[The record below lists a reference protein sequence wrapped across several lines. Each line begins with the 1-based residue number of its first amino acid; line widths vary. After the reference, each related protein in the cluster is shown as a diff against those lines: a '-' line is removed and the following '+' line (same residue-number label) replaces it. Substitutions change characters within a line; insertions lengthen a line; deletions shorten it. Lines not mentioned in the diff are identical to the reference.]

1 LSMRL
6 SRWICVSGENKGT
19 VPPYIRFANANA
31 SLFASKKIGWTH
43 SKYEEVHLRRLYA
56 DHVGLTAPG
65 AVANVGSK
73 KKGETIKR
81 AMAAKV
87 RVEPYGLPLHF
98 MQELHAAQG
107 TRVPQAQ
114 WTPDK
119 RGILHGHIGRERIS
133 FKYVTLKNETR
144 VELLFQTEDAKEQLH
159 KLKQNREA
167 IEAAFGGRL
176 EWLEKEAFRQC
187 RVVYM
192 VVGGYCSPR
201 SEWRRIHDNLII
213 AMIRLVKALAPH
225 ISDAPVRRD

>member
-1 LSMRL
+1 MRL

-73 KKGETIKR
+73 KKGETMTR
-81 AMAAKV
+81 AMAAKAP
-87 RVEPYGLPLHF
+87 VEPDVLRLHF
-98 MQELHAAQG
+98 VQALSDAQG
-107 TRVPQAQ
+107 TRVPQAR

-119 RGILHGHIGRERIS
+119 RGILHGNIGRARIS
-133 FKYVTLKNETR
+133 FKYVTLENETR

-167 IEAAFGGRL
+167 IEARFGGRL
-176 EWLEKEAFRQC
+176 DWQKKEAFRQC
-187 RVVYM
+187 RVVHM
-192 VVGGYCSPR
+192 VAGGYR
-201 SEWRRIHDNLII
+201 SQRSDWGPIHENLIV
-213 AMIRLVKALAPH
+213 AMVRFVKALAPY
-225 ISDAPVRRD
+225 ISDAPLRRD